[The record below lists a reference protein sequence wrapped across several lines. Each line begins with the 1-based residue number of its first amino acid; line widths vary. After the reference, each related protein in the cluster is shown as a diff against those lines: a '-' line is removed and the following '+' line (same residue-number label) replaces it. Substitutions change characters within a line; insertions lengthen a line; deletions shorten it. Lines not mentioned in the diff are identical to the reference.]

1 MTAKQSTG
9 QSVNGDRDQHLISAQ
24 RLSERLDESSLRVI
38 DVTTHLKVLP
48 SGDFSGVSGR
58 RDYEAGHIPGA
69 VYLDLQQDLSDNAS
83 AFRFTVPSVAQFD
96 AAMQR
101 AGIAESDTVVVYA
114 ANHPMWACRVWWLFK
129 VFGHHRVMVL
139 DGGLLAWQALGLAV
153 SRAIAPVP
161 TTSYAA
167 RYHSEQVIDGATLAA
182 QLPNSQL
189 CLLNALSKQQFDGI
203 GPHYGRPGHIQ
214 GSVSTPYSRFLND
227 QFCFEDA
234 TALHGIFEAA
244 GVTPDKTVATYCGG
258 GIAASIPIFA
268 LALLGRTEDIM
279 LYDHSLS
286 EWAAR
291 DEWPMTLTTEPSI
304 GAEPRSK
311 NPD

>member
-1 MTAKQSTG
+1 MTNKSTE
-9 QSVNGDRDQHLISAQ
+9 QPLNEYRDQYLISAQ
-24 RLSERLDESSLRVI
+24 RLSERLGESSLRVI
-38 DVTTHLKVLP
+38 DVTMHLKVLP

-58 RDYEAGHIPGA
+58 GDYEAGHIPSA
-69 VYLDLQQDLSDNAS
+69 VYLDLQNDLSDNTS

-96 AAMQR
+96 AAMQL
-101 AGIAESDTVVVYA
+101 AGISDTDTVVLYA

-129 VFGHHRVMVL
+129 IFGHQQVLVL
-139 DGGLLAWQALGLAV
+139 DGGLPAWQAQGLAV
-153 SRAIAPVP
+153 STAIEPVP
-161 TTSYAA
+161 ATAYSA
-167 RYHSEQVIDGATLAA
+167 RYQAEHVIDGARLAA
-182 QLPNSQL
+182 QLPDSKL

-214 GSVSTPYSRFLND
+214 GSVSTPYSQFLTNL
-227 QFCFEDA
+227 FCFEDA
-234 TALHGIFEAA
+234 AALQLIFDEA

-268 LALLGRTEDIM
+268 LALLGRTENIM

-291 DEWPMTLTTEPSI
+291 DEWPMAITTAPRA
-304 GAEPRSK
+304 GA
-311 NPD
+311 

>member
-1 MTAKQSTG
+1 MTNKPSTEPTL
-9 QSVNGDRDQHLISAQ
+9 NGHRGQHLISAQ
-24 RLSERLDESSLRVI
+24 QLSARLGESSLRVI

-58 RDYEAGHIPGA
+58 ADYEAGHIPSA
-69 VYLDLQQDLSDNAS
+69 VYLDLQNDLSDNTS
-83 AFRFTVPSVAQFD
+83 PFRFTVPSVAQFES
-96 AAMQR
+96 AMQL
-101 AGIAESDTVVVYA
+101 AGVSDTDTVVVYA

-129 VFGHHRVMVL
+129 VFGHHQVLVL
-139 DGGLLAWQALGLAV
+139 DGGLPAWQALGLAL
-153 SRAIAPVP
+153 STAIEPVP

-167 RYHSEQVIDGATLAA
+167 RYQAEQVIDGDALAG

-189 CLLNALSKQQFDGI
+189 CLLNALSKQQFDGV

-227 QFCFEDA
+227 RFCFEEA
-234 TALHGIFEAA
+234 SALQRIFEAA

-258 GIAASIPIFA
+258 GIAAAIPIFA
-268 LALLGRTEDIM
+268 LALLGRTENIM

-291 DEWPMTLTTEPSI
+291 DEWPMTITTAPEA
-304 GAEPRSK
+304 GA
-311 NPD
+311 

>member
-1 MTAKQSTG
+1 MTNKSTE
-9 QSVNGDRDQHLISAQ
+9 QPLNEYRDQYLISAQ
-24 RLSERLDESSLRVI
+24 RLSERLGESSLRVI
-38 DVTTHLKVLP
+38 DVTMHLKVLP

-58 RDYEAGHIPGA
+58 GDYEAGHIPSA
-69 VYLDLQQDLSDNAS
+69 VYLDLQNDLSDNTS

-96 AAMQR
+96 AAMQL
-101 AGIAESDTVVVYA
+101 AGISDTDTVVLYA

-129 VFGHHRVMVL
+129 IFGHQQVLVL
-139 DGGLLAWQALGLAV
+139 DGGLPAWQAQGLAV
-153 SRAIAPVP
+153 STAIEPVP
-161 TTSYAA
+161 ATAYSA
-167 RYHSEQVIDGATLAA
+167 RYQAEQVIDGDTLAG

-214 GSVSTPYSRFLND
+214 GSVSTPYSQFLTNL
-227 QFCFEDA
+227 FCFEDA
-234 TALHGIFEAA
+234 AALQLIFDEA

-258 GIAASIPIFA
+258 GIAAAIPIFA
-268 LALLGRTEDIM
+268 LALLGRTENIM

-291 DEWPMTLTTEPSI
+291 DEWPMAITTAPRA
-304 GAEPRSK
+304 GA
-311 NPD
+311 